1 MSRELRADAGLPP
14 PAAPGASASV
24 SGGAVSRGLRRKPA
38 KRTRYAGDEVD
49 DDADEEDEEGF
60 EGEEDDEKEENDLA
74 GIDPF
79 DLSLAR
85 FIEAGGQEL
94 GPQTDPLSVKE
105 RHARFKIIPRIEVG
119 PW

>member
-1 MSRELRADAGLPP
+1 MGLPVGNSKAAS
-14 PAAPGASASV
+14 AAPD
-24 SGGAVSRGLRRKPA
+24 
-38 KRTRYAGDEVD
+38 GDEGED
-49 DDADEEDEEGF
+49 DGNEDKGGEAEGHRGRDEDEEDEEGF